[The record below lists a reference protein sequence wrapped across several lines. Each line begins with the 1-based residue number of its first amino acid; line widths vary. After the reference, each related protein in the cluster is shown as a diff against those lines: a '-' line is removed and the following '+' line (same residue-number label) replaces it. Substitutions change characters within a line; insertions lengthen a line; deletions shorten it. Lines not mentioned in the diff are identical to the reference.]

1 MKLKKAI
8 WDGYEAFVP
17 FKGEPYHI
25 EIEVDHDDRGVP
37 SKCRIIHF
45 EPTNFIRE
53 THFNNTHFIKWGGYP
68 DFCQGEYMPESDD
81 GVPYTFLCCS
91 DRYWGDSGTF
101 NVFVLVR
108 EKDENGKWIIEDVY
122 MEASCC

>member
-1 MKLKKAI
+1 MKLIKPI

-17 FKGEPYHI
+17 FLGEPYHI
-25 EIEVDHDDRGVP
+25 EIDVIHDDNGIPV
-37 SKCRIIHF
+37 KCNIIHF
-45 EPTNFIRE
+45 EPTNFIRDE
-53 THFNNTHFIKWGGYP
+53 WNKSHFIKWGGYP
-68 DFCQGEYMPESDD
+68 DFMQSEFVPTSDD
-81 GVPYTFLCCS
+81 GVPYIFLCHS

-108 EKDENGKWIIEDVY
+108 EKDENGKWTIEDVY